1 MSTPD
6 TLMLASRIFSALALT
21 SALIFPVS
29 GFAQSFTFAA
39 IGDVPYGPHEEFAA
53 LVDKINTKSLAFTIH
68 VGDIKS
74 GSTVCS
80 DETFLSVRQLFDRF
94 DRALIYTPGDNEWTD
109 CHRLNNGRY
118 DPLERLEKI
127 RQLFFA
133 SNESL
138 GKQRLPLQT
147 QSSQKS
153 FTPFVEN
160 RRWSQGNVRFA
171 TLHLV
176 GSNNNLQPGLPSS
189 SEFAAREHANIAWL
203 RETFA
208 EAKANADAA
217 VVLAMQADTFFG
229 EPRKGSG
236 FVRWNVVLAE
246 EVAAWGKSVLLIQ
259 GDTHQYLI
267 DRPLKDNKGKPLSQL
282 VRVVVPGESQADA
295 VLISIDIADTVT
307 PFQFKL
313 LRGEA
318 SP

>member
-1 MSTPD
+1 
-6 TLMLASRIFSALALT
+6 MLASRTFGALALT

-53 LVDKINTKSLAFTIH
+53 RVDKINTQSLAFTIH

-94 DRALIYTPGDNEWTD
+94 NRALVYTPGDNEWTD

-138 GKQRLPLQT
+138 GKQRLSLQT

-153 FTPFVEN
+153 FTSYVEN
-160 RRWSQGNVRFA
+160 RRWSQGKVRFA

-208 EAKANADAA
+208 EARANMDVAI
-217 VVLAMQADTFFG
+217 VLAMQADTFFG

-236 FVRWNVVLAE
+236 FVRWNVALAE
-246 EVAAWGKSVLLIQ
+246 EVAAWGKPVLLIQ

-267 DRPLKDNKGKPLSQL
+267 DNPLKDASGKPLRQL
-282 VRVVVPGESQADA
+282 VRVVVPGEREADA
-295 VLISIDIADTVT
+295 VLIDVDTTDAVT
-307 PFQFKL
+307 PFRFKL
-313 LRGEA
+313 LRTEK
-318 SP
+318 

>member
-1 MSTPD
+1 
-6 TLMLASRIFSALALT
+6 MLASRTFSALALT

-53 LVDKINTKSLAFTIH
+53 LVDKINTQSLAFTIH

-94 DRALIYTPGDNEWTD
+94 NRALVYTPGDNEWTD

-138 GKQRLPLQT
+138 GKQRLSLQT

-153 FTPFVEN
+153 FTSYVEN

-176 GSNNNLQPGLPSS
+176 GSNNNLQPGLPST

-203 RETFA
+203 KETFA
-208 EAKANADAA
+208 EAKANKDDA
-217 VVLAMQADTFFG
+217 VVLAMQADTCFG

-236 FVRWNVVLAE
+236 FVRWNAALAQ
-246 EVAAWGKSVLLIQ
+246 EVAAWGKPVLLIQ

-267 DRPLKDNKGKPLSQL
+267 DNPLKDAGGKPLRQL
-282 VRVVVPGESQADA
+282 VRVVVPGEREADA
-295 VLISIDIADTVT
+295 VLINVDTADTVT
-307 PFQFKL
+307 PFQFSL
-313 LRGEA
+313 LRTQK
-318 SP
+318 

>member
-1 MSTPD
+1 
-6 TLMLASRIFSALALT
+6 MLASRTFSALALT
-21 SALIFPVS
+21 SALIFPVL

-53 LVDKINTKSLAFTIH
+53 LVDKINAQSLAFTIH

-138 GKQRLPLQT
+138 GKQRLPLQM

-176 GSNNNLQPGLPSS
+176 GSNNNLQPGLPST

-203 RETFA
+203 KETFA
-208 EAKANADAA
+208 EAKANKDDA

-236 FVRWNVVLAE
+236 FVRWNAALAQ
-246 EVAAWGKSVLLIQ
+246 EVAAWGKPVLLIQ

-267 DRPLKDNKGKPLSQL
+267 DNPLKDAGGKPLRQL
-282 VRVVVPGESQADA
+282 VRVVVPGEREADA
-295 VLISIDIADTVT
+295 VLIDVDTADTAT
-307 PFQFKL
+307 PFQFRL
-313 LRGEA
+313 LRTQK
-318 SP
+318 

>member
-1 MSTPD
+1 
-6 TLMLASRIFSALALT
+6 MLAYRTFSALALT

-29 GFAQSFTFAA
+29 GFAQAFTFAA

-53 LVDKINTKSLAFTIH
+53 LVDKINTQSLAFTIH

-80 DETFLSVRQLFDRF
+80 DETFTSVRQLFDRF

-109 CHRLNNGRY
+109 CHRVNNGRY

>member
-1 MSTPD
+1 
-6 TLMLASRIFSALALT
+6 MLTSRIFSALALI
-21 SALIFPVS
+21 SALMIPVS
-29 GFAQSFTFAA
+29 GFAQPFTFAA
-39 IGDVPYGPHEEFAA
+39 IGDVPYGPHEEFDA
-53 LVDKINTKSLAFTIH
+53 LITKINSQSPAFTIH

-160 RRWSQGNVRFA
+160 RRWSQGKVRFA
-171 TLHLV
+171 SLHLV

-208 EAKANADAA
+208 EAKANEDAA

-236 FVRWNVVLAE
+236 FVRWNVALAE
-246 EVAAWGKSVLLIQ
+246 EVAAWGKPVLLIQ

-295 VLISIDIADTVT
+295 VLISIDSADTVT

>member
-1 MSTPD
+1 
-6 TLMLASRIFSALALT
+6 MLASRTFSVLALT

-53 LVDKINTKSLAFTIH
+53 LVDKINTQSLAFTIH

-80 DETFLSVRQLFDRF
+80 DDTFLSVRRLFDRF
-94 DRALIYTPGDNEWTD
+94 NRALVYTPGDNEWTD

-138 GKQRLPLQT
+138 GKQRLSLQT

-153 FTPFVEN
+153 FTSYVEN
-160 RRWSQGNVRFA
+160 RRWSQGKVRFA

-208 EAKANADAA
+208 EARANMDVAI
-217 VVLAMQADTFFG
+217 VLAMQADTFFG

-236 FVRWNVVLAE
+236 FVRWNVALAE
-246 EVAAWGKSVLLIQ
+246 EVAAWGKPVLLIQ

-267 DRPLKDNKGKPLSQL
+267 DNPLKDASGKPLRQL
-282 VRVVVPGESQADA
+282 VRVVVPGEREADA
-295 VLISIDIADTVT
+295 VLIDVDTTDAVT
-307 PFQFKL
+307 PFRFKL
-313 LRGEA
+313 LRTEK
-318 SP
+318 

>member
-1 MSTPD
+1 
-6 TLMLASRIFSALALT
+6 MLVSRIISALALT
-21 SALIFPVS
+21 GALIIPGS
-29 GFAQSFTFAA
+29 GIAQSFTFAA
-39 IGDVPYGPHEEFAA
+39 IGDVPYGPHEAFAA
-53 LVDKINTKSLAFTIH
+53 LIDQVNAQSPAFTIH

-80 DETFLSVRQLFDRF
+80 DETFLSVQQLFEQF
-94 DRALIYTPGDNEWTD
+94 DHALIYTPGDNEWTD
-109 CHRLNNGRY
+109 CHRVNNGRY
-118 DPLERLEKI
+118 DPLERLAKI
-127 RQLFFA
+127 RQLFFS
-133 SNESL
+133 SNDSL
-138 GKQRLPLQT
+138 GKQKRALQT

-153 FTPFVEN
+153 FSSFVEN

-171 TLHLV
+171 SLHLV

-189 SEFAAREHANIAWL
+189 SEFAAREQANIAWL

-208 EAKANADAA
+208 EAKTHMDSA

-236 FVRWNVVLAE
+236 FVRWNAALAQ
-246 EVAAWGKSVLLIQ
+246 EVAAWGKPVLLIQ

-267 DRPLKDNKGKPLSQL
+267 DNPLKDAGGKPLRQL

-295 VLISIDIADTVT
+295 VLISIDTADTAT

-313 LRGEA
+313 MRAEK
-318 SP
+318 

>member
-1 MSTPD
+1 
-6 TLMLASRIFSALALT
+6 MLASRIFSALALT

-29 GFAQSFTFAA
+29 VFAQSFTFAA

-53 LVDKINTKSLAFTIH
+53 LVDKINTRSLAFTIH

-80 DETFLSVRQLFDRF
+80 DETFTSVRQLFDRF

-109 CHRLNNGRY
+109 CHRVNNGRY

-160 RRWSQGNVRFA
+160 RRWSQGKVRFA

-208 EAKANADAA
+208 EATANKDDA

-236 FVRWNVVLAE
+236 FVRWNAALAQ
-246 EVAAWGKSVLLIQ
+246 EVAAWGKPVLLIQ

-267 DRPLKDNKGKPLSQL
+267 DNPLKDPSGKPLRQL
-282 VRVVVPGESQADA
+282 VRVVVPGEREADA
-295 VLISIDIADTVT
+295 VLIDVDTADTVT

-313 LRGEA
+313 LRTEK
-318 SP
+318 

>member
-1 MSTPD
+1 
-6 TLMLASRIFSALALT
+6 MLASRIFSALALT
-21 SALIFPVS
+21 SALIFPIS

-53 LVDKINTKSLAFTIH
+53 LVDKINTRSLAFTIH

-109 CHRLNNGRY
+109 CHRVNNGRY

-160 RRWSQGNVRFA
+160 RRWSQGKVRFA

-208 EAKANADAA
+208 EAKANKDDA
-217 VVLAMQADTFFG
+217 VILAMQADTFFG

-236 FVRWNVVLAE
+236 FVRWNAALAQ
-246 EVAAWGKSVLLIQ
+246 EVAAWEKPVLLIQ

-267 DRPLKDNKGKPLSQL
+267 DNPLKDASGKPLRQL
-282 VRVVVPGESQADA
+282 VRVVVPGEREADA
-295 VLISIDIADTVT
+295 VLIDVDTADTVT

-313 LRGEA
+313 LRTEK
-318 SP
+318 